1 MSAAEN
7 MALDDALL
15 ELRGKGRTANTI
27 RFLQF
32 KPRCVLV
39 GFHQSVQEEIRVD
52 YCRSHGIDINRRNT
66 GGGAIFFDENQLG
79 WELFCDKS
87 VFNVTIPN
95 VNLFR
100 TLCLPV
106 ISALATLGLQADF
119 RPRNDI
125 EINGRKISGTGGT
138 ESDDAFLFQGTM
150 LVDFDVDTMLR
161 ALRIPVEKL
170 KAKEIDSVKDRVT
183 CLRWELGS
191 VPALEDIKAAVRR
204 GFEQHLGIH
213 LVPGGLMPEEEDL
226 FCRKLPHYQS
236 EEWVD
241 QVKPVF
247 QRLETLHA
255 ASKSEAGLVRYTLS
269 LNWRQKQVKEVLITG
284 DFLSYPARALYDLE
298 AQLRGAPLDREL
310 IRRVIQRFFE
320 EEKLCIPGMSF
331 EDFVKPLD
339 QIFQKADIAKFGIP
353 VEQCDLIHLAN
364 GSFADILQHPPS
376 VLLLP
381 YCAKPTTCD
390 LRYRKSCR
398 ACVQPDCT
406 TGVAWRIGRER
417 NMRITTVVSFEDLWG
432 ELMRMKTEGVPSFV
446 GCCCQPFY
454 IKHADD
460 FRRAG
465 VPGILLDI
473 NNTTCYELDQAREAY
488 AGGYDQQTSLN
499 IDLLN
504 RVFGALEA
512 S

>member
-1 MSAAEN
+1 

-15 ELRGKGRTANTI
+15 ELRGKGITPNTI

-39 GFHQSVQEEIRVD
+39 GFHQSIQEEIRVE
-52 YCRSHGIDINRRNT
+52 YCRTHGIDINRRNT

-79 WELFCDKS
+79 WEVFCDKS
-87 VFNVTIPN
+87 FFNVTIPN
-95 VNLFR
+95 LNLFR
-100 TLCLPV
+100 VLCLPV
-106 ISALATLGLQADF
+106 VSALGMLGLKADF

-125 EINGRKISGTGGT
+125 EISGKKISGTGGT

-150 LVDFDVDTMLR
+150 LVDFDVDTMLK

-183 CLRWELGS
+183 CLSWELGS
-191 VPALEDIKAAVRR
+191 IPGLEDIKTAVRQ
-204 GFEQHLGIH
+204 GFERHLGIR
-213 LVPGGLMPEEEDL
+213 LVPGGLMPEEEAL
-226 FCRKLPHYQS
+226 FRSKLPYYRS
-236 EEWVD
+236 EEWID
-241 QVKPVF
+241 QVKPVY
-247 QRLETLHA
+247 QRRETLHA

-269 LNWRQKQVKEVLITG
+269 LHRRQKQVKEVFITG
-284 DFLSYPARALYDLE
+284 DFLSYPTRALYDLE
-298 AQLRGAPLDREL
+298 AELRGVPLDRGL
-310 IRRVIQRFFE
+310 IRGVIRQFFD
-320 EEKLCIPGMSF
+320 EKRLCIPGMSF

-339 QIFQKADIAKFGIP
+339 QVFQKADIAQYGIP
-353 VEQCDLIHLAN
+353 LEQCDLIHLAN
-364 GSFADILQHPPS
+364 CSFTDILQHRPS

-381 YCAKPTTCD
+381 YCAKPTGCD

-398 ACVQPDCT
+398 ACDQQDCT
-406 TGVAWRIGRER
+406 TGAAWRIGRRR
-417 NMRITTVVSFEDLWG
+417 NMRITTVISFEDLWD
-432 ELMRMKTEGVPSFV
+432 ELMRMKTEGASSFV

-473 NNTTCYELDQAREAY
+473 NHTTCYELDQAREAY
-488 AGGYDQQTSLN
+488 AGGYDRQTSLN

-504 RVFGALEA
+504 SVFGALGA
-512 S
+512 P